1 MKQYIFDQF
10 VDNILK
16 HTGYTKEQLFAMNRK
31 SELADARRV
40 LYLSLIHI

>member
-16 HTGYTKEQLFAMNRK
+16 HTGYTKEKLFENSRK
-31 SELADARRV
+31 SDE
-40 LYLSLIHI
+40 